1 MAIIKCKECG
11 AEISDKAKVCPKC
24 GAPIR
29 EEETNEQIFI
39 IILLAVGAILFFVGL
54 YFLGSGLSTIM
65 GDLDA
70 RRYTY
75 TSPLTN
81 HEVETI
87 FKTFAGALMF
97 GLGIG
102 TDIVANIRLKKA
114 NKKE

>member
-1 MAIIKCKECG
+1 MAIIKCEECG

-29 EEETNEQIFI
+29 EEERNEEIY
-39 IILLAVGAILFFVGL
+39 ILVLMVVGAILFFVGI

-65 GDLDA
+65 EDLNT

-75 TSPLTN
+75 TTPLTN
-81 HEVETI
+81 HEVEAL
-87 FKTFAGALMF
+87 FKSFAGALMF

-102 TDIVANIRLKKA
+102 ADIVTSIRRKKIKK
-114 NKKE
+114 NK

>member
-1 MAIIKCKECG
+1 MAIIKCEECG

-29 EEETNEQIFI
+29 EEERNEEIY
-39 IILLAVGAILFFVGL
+39 ILILIGVGAILFFVGL
-54 YFLGSGLSTIM
+54 YLLGTGLSTIM

-70 RRYTY
+70 HRYTY

-81 HEVETI
+81 HEMETM
-87 FKTFAGALMF
+87 FKTFMGALMF

-102 TDIVANIRLKKA
+102 TDIVTSIRRKKI
-114 NKKE
+114 KKE